1 MIKKCLHIPLFYLI
15 TLAVLTLN
23 STAYATIN
31 GVHGIKY
38 SSSGDVSCKGDLVK
52 VDSGSYFKGGACA
65 ISVTGYVPRSGQY
78 KVKVEVTGPNYPA
91 AYSTSAY
98 FDATK
103 NISAQNI
110 TVSGSN
116 VNINFTSPYSV
127 HTCYLLVDDQNR
139 EWAFDGGRGCSGY
152 TPIPPTPPKPSCT
165 LNNNSNLS
173 VDLGTVDRALL
184 PTYPDAAASKH
195 MQIPVVCTNDNGTT
209 VSVTMQLSYTPI
221 TVSGKEIVK
230 SSTNGLGVA
239 IFYNNQTL
247 SPNESESLQLNTGSN
262 NIDLAFQA
270 LRDPNVSVGNVPTG
284 SFTASAILT
293 MNVL

>member
-15 TLAVLTLN
+15 TLAVLALN
-23 STAYATIN
+23 STAYATIS

-38 SSSGDVSCKGDLVK
+38 SSSGNVSCKGDLEK
-52 VDSGSYFKGGACA
+52 LDAGSYFKGSACE
-65 ISVTGYVPRSGQY
+65 ISGTGYVPRSGQY
-78 KVKVEVTGPNYPA
+78 KIKVVISAPNLPSVL
-91 AYSTSAY
+91 STSAY

-103 NISAQNI
+103 SLSMQNV
-110 TVSGSN
+110 TVSGSD
-116 VNINFTSPYSV
+116 VPINYSSTLKI
-127 HTCYLLVDDQNR
+127 HTCYVMVDDKGN
-139 EWAFDGGRGCSGY
+139 EWALDGGRGCSGY
-152 TPIPPTPPKPSCT
+152 NPIPPTPPKPSCT
-165 LNNNSNLS
+165 LNNNSDLS

-184 PTYPDAAASKH
+184 STYPDAAASKH

-230 SSTNGLGVA
+230 SSANGLGVA

-262 NIDLAFQA
+262 NVDLAFQA